1 MKLITRLLAATALL
15 ACAAAQAQ
23 DAPLIT
29 RAESDAEQKMLNQ
42 SILVPKSVAP
52 GSPTIDVVEPDIKG
66 EVAAPLM
73 IKIRFVTEGTATLV
87 PGSLRVYYGAFGID
101 ITDRL
106 MKKARFE
113 KDLLILDRADIPAGK
128 HRLLV
133 KIKDSSDRGAEKLV
147 TLMVR

>member
-1 MKLITRLLAATALL
+1 MTLISRLLAAAALC
-15 ACAAAQAQ
+15 ACAVASAQ

-29 RAESDAEQKMLNQ
+29 RAESDAEQKMLKQ
-42 SILVPKSVAP
+42 SILVPKSMAP
-52 GSPTIDVVEPDIKG
+52 GSPTIDVVEPDLKL
-66 EVAAPLM
+66 ELAAPLF
-73 IKIRFVTEGTATLV
+73 IKIRFVTEGKATLV
-87 PGSLRVYYGAFGID
+87 PESLRVYYGAFGID

-113 KDLLILDRADIPAGK
+113 KDMLILDRADIPAGK

-147 TLMVR
+147 TLTVR